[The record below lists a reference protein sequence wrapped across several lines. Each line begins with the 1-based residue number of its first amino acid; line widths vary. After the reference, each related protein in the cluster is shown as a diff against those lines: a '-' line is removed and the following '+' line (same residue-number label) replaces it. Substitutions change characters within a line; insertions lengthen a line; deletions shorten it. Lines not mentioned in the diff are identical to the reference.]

1 MKLRW
6 LVLACAVG
14 SSWQGRAQACS
25 VVLPQQ
31 QSVVCPQA
39 SAGAGGSAPSSV
51 AQARLELDAVE
62 IQRSSYA
69 PPGRGDCGELG
80 SARLRF
86 HLAGSSAWPADV
98 GVLLTLREG
107 QSSYFAPPLST
118 IAGTSGWLLLP
129 QSGSVRL
136 FGPDDPRTPLAL
148 RLEARAV
155 DCSGALSA
163 PTEVLI
169 THPGRSDAGAGAPDA
184 TPPAPGTVVSEAPGA
199 VAPEAQGAAGT
210 AALQASRAAPTGGS
224 CAVCSVRGAVCSVR
238 GAARGAD
245 RSGLVLGLSALA
257 LGALRRRRR

>member
-1 MKLRW
+1 MKRAW
-6 LVLACAVG
+6 LVLGCAMG
-14 SSWQGRAQACS
+14 ASWQSPAQACS

-31 QSVVCPQA
+31 QSVVCPEG
-39 SAGAGGSAPSSV
+39 SAGAGAAAPSSV

-62 IQRSSYA
+62 IQRSSYP

-86 HLAGSSAWPADV
+86 HLAGSSTWPADV

-107 QSSYFAPPLST
+107 QSSYFAPPVTS

-129 QSGSVRL
+129 QSGAVRL
-136 FGPDDPRTPLAL
+136 FGPDDPRRPLAL

-169 THPGRSDAGAGAPDA
+169 AHPGRGDAGPSAQDAAPSPPSA
-184 TPPAPGTVVSEAPGA
+184 PAPGAAAPDGA
-199 VAPEAQGAAGT
+199 MSTEGAAGKS
-210 AALQASRAAPTGGS
+210 ALQASRTPPAGGS
-224 CAVCSVRGAVCSVR
+224 CAVCSVP
-238 GAARGAD
+238 GAAQSASHSGAE
-245 RSGLVLGLSALA
+245 LGLA
-257 LGALRRRRR
+257 LGALALGVLRRRRR